1 MPSFL
6 TSTYEAL
13 LPNRSLEGFV
23 SRAHSLFDSESLSG
37 SNARWLVDWVRRRLG
52 SSDMA
57 SVAVA
62 AAYICLIW
70 STCVF
75 LVQFV
80 GINRL

>member
-1 MPSFL
+1 MPDFL
-6 TSTYEAL
+6 ISTYEAL
-13 LPNRSLEGFV
+13 LPNRSFPCFL
-23 SRAHSLFDSESLSG
+23 SRAHSLFDSESFGG
-37 SNARWLVDWVRRRLG
+37 SNVRWLVAWVCGSLG
-52 SSDMA
+52 LSDMA

-75 LVQFV
+75 LVQFI